1 MGTQVKIDDKKSHY
15 VINGAH
21 EAEKLQSLLDVF
33 IDKFV
38 LCQACKNPETEF
50 VISCLTKEFT
60 NDDNILKDCKA
71 CGIHS
76 NVDMRHRLTNYILKN
91 RPEIDKKYSKP

>member
-1 MGTQVKIDDKKSHY
+1 MYYICTNIVFGGELGTQVKIDKKLSQY

-21 EAEKLQSLLDVF
+21 DADTLQRLLDIF

-50 VISCLTKEFT
+50 VNT
-60 NDDNILKDCKA
+60 
-71 CGIHS
+71 
-76 NVDMRHRLTNYILKN
+76 RLTVGVHKG
-91 RPEIDKKYSKP
+91 

>member
-1 MGTQVKIDDKKSHY
+1 LGGELGTQVKIDDKKSHY

-38 LCQACKNPETEF
+38 LCQSCKNPETEF
-50 VISCLTKEFT
+50 VRKLI
-60 NDDNILKDCKA
+60 N
-71 CGIHS
+71 
-76 NVDMRHRLTNYILKN
+76 N
-91 RPEIDKKYSKP
+91 RNLQVMEIF